1 MGMQRQALFMNAKV
15 IQQGRTVA
23 RILASNSI
31 HCIQYMQRTQGYV
44 A

>member
-1 MGMQRQALFMNAKV
+1 MNAKV
-15 IQQGRTVA
+15 IQQGRTMA

-31 HCIQYMQRTQGYV
+31 NSIQYMKCTQGYV

>member
-1 MGMQRQALFMNAKV
+1 MNAKV

-23 RILASNSI
+23 RILASDSI
-31 HCIQYMQRTQGYV
+31 NRIQYMQCTQGDI